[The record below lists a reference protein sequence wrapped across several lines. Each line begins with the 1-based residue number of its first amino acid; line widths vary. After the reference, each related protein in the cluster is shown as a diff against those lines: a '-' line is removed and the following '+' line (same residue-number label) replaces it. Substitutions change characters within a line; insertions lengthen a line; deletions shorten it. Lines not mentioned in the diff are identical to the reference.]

1 MSEDLACSTQGG
13 GGGEI
18 VTGEIGTST
27 DFKKLLKN

>member
-1 MSEDLACSTQGG
+1 MSEDLACSTQG

>member
-13 GGGEI
+13 GGI